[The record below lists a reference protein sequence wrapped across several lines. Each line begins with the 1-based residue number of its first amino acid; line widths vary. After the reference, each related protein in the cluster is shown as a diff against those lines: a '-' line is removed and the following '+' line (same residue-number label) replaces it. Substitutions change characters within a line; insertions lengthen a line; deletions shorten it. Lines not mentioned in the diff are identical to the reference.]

1 MATPHS
7 LHARTRWHP
16 LPWAA
21 ATAVLLLPAIAMRF
35 TREVNWTA
43 SDFVFAAVMV
53 YGTCGLYELAT
64 RLSPDRGY
72 RAGAAVAV
80 LTGLML
86 VWIDLAV
93 GIIDNENDPA
103 NLVFAG
109 VLAVAAIGTVIA
121 RFRARGMAL
130 ALAATAAAQ
139 AAAAVFAM
147 FAGHDGK
154 GFLAAGMFVPMWLAS
169 AWLFHGAARRTAMA
183 SPVRQAG

>member
-1 MATPHS
+1 MATPDT
-7 LHARTRWHP
+7 LHRRMRWHP
-16 LPWAA
+16 LIWAA
-21 ATAVLLLPAIAMRF
+21 ATAVLLLPAVAMRF

-43 SDFVFAAVMV
+43 SDFVFGGVML
-53 YGTCGLYELAT
+53 YGTCALYELAT
-64 RLSPDRGY
+64 RLSPNRWY

-80 LTGLML
+80 LAGLML

-109 VLAVAAIGTVIA
+109 VLAVAAIGTVAA
-121 RFRARGMAL
+121 RFRARGMAV

-154 GFLAAGMFVPMWLAS
+154 GFFAAGMFVPMWLVS
-169 AWLFHGAARRTAMA
+169 AWLFHEAARRGATA
-183 SPVRQAG
+183 SLRQAG